1 VKAQSAIEYF
11 IIISIGLMI
20 IIPYLVYS
28 NSLLL
33 GYKDDSNVN
42 AAKNAVNKLGQNADW
57 VFSQGEPA
65 KITTEVFIPDGLT
78 AIQFINNTIIFKV
91 RTSAGI
97 SDIFY
102 TSTANITGLLSIA
115 SGYYSIT
122 LSAEDGNV
130 RMSVS

>member
-1 VKAQSAIEYF
+1 MKAQSAIEYF